1 MMYLSKGIV
10 CNGSTEQLLRVA
22 HGGYEYE
29 LHGKEAE
36 LWLNARFGIVRLVS
50 AADERVL
57 GHLQRMGL
65 VECEYEETDVGK
77 YRILTNCVL
86 CPAKRRGLRFPLT
99 SLDQRIMTWLTK
111 AGLRL
116 STAELVYLVDRKV
129 NPTEELLYASNRQAL
144 VERIYT
150 VDTIA
155 DNVLENQMASASRR
169 DETVQ
174 ALLCLLKKKRIVV
187 L

>member
-10 CNGSTEQLLRVA
+10 CNGSTEQLLRVNR
-22 HGGYEYE
+22 GGYEYE
-29 LHGKEAE
+29 LHGKEAA
-36 LWLNARFGIVRLVS
+36 LWLNGRFGIAKPAS
-50 AADERVL
+50 PAEERVL
-57 GHLQRMGL
+57 EHLQRMGL
-65 VECEYEETDVGK
+65 AECEYEETALAK

-86 CPAKRRGLRFPLT
+86 CPTKRHGIHFPL
-99 SLDQRIMTWLTK
+99 SGLEQQIMLWLTK

-129 NPTEELLYASNRQAL
+129 TPREHLLYVSNRQAL

-155 DNVLENQMASASRR
+155 DNVLENQMAAAVLR
-169 DETVQ
+169 DDVVQ
-174 ALLCLLKKKRIVV
+174 ALLQLIKKKRLVV

>member
-10 CNGSTEQLLRVA
+10 CSGSTEKLLKIA

-36 LWLNARFGIVRLVS
+36 LWLDGRFEITKLTS
-50 AADERVL
+50 TTEERIL
-57 GHLQRMGL
+57 GHLQQMGL
-65 VECEYEETDVGK
+65 VECEHEENELGQ
-77 YRILTNCVL
+77 YRILTNCIL
-86 CPAKRRGLRFPLT
+86 CPAKKRGIRFLLPKLE
-99 SLDQRIMTWLTK
+99 QQIMTWLTK

-116 STAELVYLVDRKV
+116 STAELVYLVDRNV
-129 NPTEELLYASNRQAL
+129 EPSEDLLYTASRQAL

-155 DNVLENQMASASRR
+155 DNVLENQMEAAVLRN
-169 DETVQ
+169 DTVQ
-174 ALLCLLKKKRIVV
+174 ALLHLLRKKRIVV

>member
-10 CNGSTEQLLRVA
+10 CNGSTEQLLRVD

-29 LHGKEAE
+29 LHGKEAA
-36 LWLNARFGIVRLVS
+36 LWLNGRFGIAKPASS
-50 AADERVL
+50 AEERAL
-57 GHLQRMGL
+57 EHLQRMGL
-65 VECEYEETDVGK
+65 AECEYEETSLAK

-86 CPAKRRGLRFPLT
+86 CPTKRHGIHFPL
-99 SLDQRIMTWLTK
+99 SGLEQQIMLWLTK

-116 STAELVYLVDRKV
+116 STAELVYLVDRNV
-129 NPTEELLYASNRQAL
+129 APSEDLLYIANRQAL
-144 VERIYT
+144 VEKIYT

-155 DNVLENQMASASRR
+155 DNVFENQMESAVLRG
-169 DETVQ
+169 DTVQ
-174 ALLCLLKKKRIVV
+174 ALLRLLKKKKIVV

>member
-10 CNGSTEQLLRVA
+10 CNGSTEQLLQVA
-22 HGGYEYE
+22 HGGYKYE
-29 LHGKEAE
+29 LHGKEAA
-36 LWLNARFGIVRLVS
+36 LWLNGRFEISKPVS
-50 AADERVL
+50 PAEERVL
-57 GHLQRMGL
+57 EHLQRMGL
-65 VECEYEETDVGK
+65 VECEYEETELAK
-77 YRILTNCVL
+77 YHILTNCIL
-86 CPAKRRGLRFPLT
+86 CPAKQRRIHFPPTELER
-99 SLDQRIMTWLTK
+99 QIMTWLTK
-111 AGLRL
+111 AGIRL

-129 NPTEELLYASNRQAL
+129 TPSDDLLYVSNRQAL

-155 DNVLENQMASASRR
+155 DNVLENQMASATLRS
-169 DETVQ
+169 DTVQ